1 MATFAEAEHA
11 RDAVTRRLRRRPE
24 VTSVAIERTD
34 GDDFGVVVGLRRASR
49 RVAGIEDVEG
59 VEGVPVRVVVE
70 GPAHPLE
77 ADAG

>member
-11 RDAVTRRLRRRPE
+11 RDAVSRRLRRRPE

-34 GDDFGVVVGLRRASR
+34 PGEFGVVVGLRRASR
-49 RVAGIEDVEG
+49 RLAELDP

-70 GPAHPLE
+70 GPTHPLE

>member
-59 VEGVPVRVVVE
+59 VPVRVVVE